1 MHSLNDVAT
10 VVEDAPDVFCV
21 YGAREMRIT
30 MMATVIAGRSTY
42 SLVKR
47 QNNKSAVNP
56 KNSNDEKMKKNHS
69 PEIRLV

>member
-1 MHSLNDVAT
+1 
-10 VVEDAPDVFCV
+10 
-21 YGAREMRIT
+21 

-56 KNSNDEKMKKNHS
+56 KNSNDEKMKKNHL